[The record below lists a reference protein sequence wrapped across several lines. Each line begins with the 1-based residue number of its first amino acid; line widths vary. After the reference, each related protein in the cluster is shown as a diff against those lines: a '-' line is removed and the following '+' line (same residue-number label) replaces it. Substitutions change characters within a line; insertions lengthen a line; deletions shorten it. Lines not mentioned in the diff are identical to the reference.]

1 MDKDKMKDLI
11 KNLDW
16 SRIPEDIRNRA
27 MQIFDDGFSMYASAS
42 DEDKNVIRERGYQII
57 EAISKMS
64 GKKEDS
70 SIDVW
75 ASSVDTI
82 CSDISNLQELENSNL
97 ELVAG
102 EELEEEVELELE
114 EPQEDTEDTMSEEL
128 EGEETVEDIP
138 VELEVEEELPGEE
151 LLEEPQVEELPE
163 ESLGEPVLQEE
174 IPEET
179 TEELVENDE
188 ESKDLTDEIDALLES
203 MDEAPSREEE
213 TTEEPEDL
221 EMVEPEVEE
230 EPSEEGE
237 TLELEEDVPEDIHVE
252 SSIELDETYY
262 AEVDKHL
269 DDLMK

>member
-174 IPEET
+174 T